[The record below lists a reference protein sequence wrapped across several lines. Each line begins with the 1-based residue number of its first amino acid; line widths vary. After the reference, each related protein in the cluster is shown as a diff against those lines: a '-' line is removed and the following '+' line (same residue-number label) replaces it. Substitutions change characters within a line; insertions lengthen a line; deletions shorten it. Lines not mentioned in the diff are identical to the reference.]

1 MTADLSFDGLRGMT
15 NFAATQRTMDT
26 IRGTDAI
33 KRAEAVSKTGGSF
46 SLAFF
51 PFSRKRSRGEV
62 SELRSLS
69 GCTMRLPLPQ
79 EKWELKGKH
88 YFLFLTQDGKPRSCY
103 RALIR
108 YIGFSNEDNKLYR
121 VIWYE

>member
-1 MTADLSFDGLRGMT
+1 ME
-15 NFAATQRTMDT
+15 T
-26 IRGTDAI
+26 IRGIDALR
-33 KRAEAVSKTGGSF
+33 RAEAISKAGGSF
-46 SLAFF
+46 SLSFF
-51 PFSRKRSRGEV
+51 PFSRKKPGADPV
-62 SELRSLS
+62 ELRSFS
-69 GCTMRLPLPQ
+69 GCTMRLPLPD

-88 YFLFLTQDGKPRSCY
+88 YFLFLTSDGKPRSCY